1 MDETQFAPYRPRI
14 NSTRQIPNPNI
25 YICALE
31 GEFNRYAFNEE
42 RAPLNKGK
50 WRTEI
55 AKSLPQNMFSE
66 TICTESHLVNS
77 PISLNDIPLDVEFG
91 TGNGH
96 HFAHHAADNPNRMLV
111 GFELKYKPL
120 IQSIRRALSLK
131 AQNARIL
138 RYHAHNIDL
147 VFEQNEINN
156 VYIHFPDPWERP
168 RKFKNRIVCE
178 TFLNRLY
185 ELQRTDSFIEFKTD
199 SRAYFLWAMK
209 EIRRTPYKIEFETLD
224 LHSTPLKDSNF
235 ITTFERIFIRQ
246 NIPINYVKLRK

>member
-1 MDETQFAPYRPRI
+1 MDEAQFTPFRPRI
-14 NSTRQIPNPNI
+14 NTTSLIPHPNV

-31 GEFNRYAFNEE
+31 GEFSNFAFNEE
-42 RAPLNKGK
+42 RAPLFKGK
-50 WRTEI
+50 WRSEI
-55 AKSLPQNMFSE
+55 FKSTKQNFLNE
-66 TICTESHLVNS
+66 NVQ
-77 PISLNDIPLDVEFG
+77 LNDVPIDVEFG

-96 HFAHHAADNPNRMLV
+96 HFAHHASSHPKRFLV

-120 IQSIRRALSLK
+120 VQSIRRALNLK

-156 VYIHFPDPWERP
+156 VYVHFPDPWERP
-168 RKFKNRIVCE
+168 RKFKNRIICE

-185 ELQRTDSFIEFKTD
+185 ELQRADSFVEFKTD
-199 SRAYFLWAMK
+199 SREYFLWALK
-209 EIRRTPYKIEFETLD
+209 EIKNTPYKVEFETLD
-224 LHSTPLKDSNF
+224 LHASSTKDSNF

-246 NIPINYVKLRK
+246 GIPINYIKLRK